1 MAWKDKQNAVEELT
15 RKMNENIKNFK
26 KDPNQELELLKYVS
40 QFNNYSI
47 KNISLIRSQ
56 RNGAWGVASYKQ
68 FKEKGYQVQRGEKAI
83 KILAPKFQDMFRYE
97 EEGKIKTKP
106 VSQATKEQK
115 QEIKEGKYKVIKGKI
130 TNFIAVPVFDITQT
144 DCPPEDYPVL
154 YPNKPENF
162 NFKGTENE
170 LKRFHQAISDYAKL
184 QNVKVNYDVV
194 DGTAKGFYAPSL
206 NEIVVDKHLNEKEQ
220 TKVLLHELAHAEMH
234 NSKIMKDKAPEL
246 KAVNV
251 LEYQAEMTAYIVSSK
266 FELDTEDYSTHYL
279 ASWTKREVD
288 DDVYLKSLEE
298 VKEVSSKMIDKIVE
312 NYNELEQTLSIKSL
326 TNKSEIVPENQHYVS
341 EDKID
346 FYENSSY
353 SNIPLDNNHYDG
365 IKPESTLNS
374 DESIAKSIHF
384 LSDQNDDNHFEKLKN
399 EKLKVTDIAIEVK
412 DNYQNNFVKLTDGNQ
427 EYKTNIPTAGLSKDD
442 LKEWQKGLTGQEFLE
457 KNLNYKAL
465 KQNPDLNLNV
475 TN

>member
-26 KDPNQELELLKYVS
+26 KDPKEELELLKYIS

-56 RNGAWGVASYKQ
+56 RDGALGVASYKQ

-83 KILAPKFQDMFRYE
+83 KILAPKFQDMFRYK
-97 EEGKIKTKP
+97 EEGQIKTKP

-115 QEIKEGKYKVIKGKI
+115 QGIKEGKYEVIKGII

-162 NFKGTENE
+162 NFKGTEKD
-170 LKRFHQAISDYAKL
+170 LKRFHQAVSDYAKSL
-184 QNVKVNYDVV
+184 NVKVNYDVV

-206 NEIVVDKHLNEKEQ
+206 NEIVVDKHLNEKEK

-298 VKEVSSKMIDKIVE
+298 VKEVSSKVIDKIVE
-312 NYNELEQTLSIKSL
+312 KYNALEQKL
-326 TNKSEIVPENQHYVS
+326 
-341 EDKID
+341 
-346 FYENSSY
+346 
-353 SNIPLDNNHYDG
+353 
-365 IKPESTLNS
+365 KPESTLNS

-412 DNYQNNFVKLTDGNQ
+412 DNYQNNYVKLTDGNQ
-427 EYKTNIPTAGLSKDD
+427 EYKTNIPTAGLSKDE

-457 KNLNYKAL
+457 QNLNYKAL

-475 TN
+475 TNETDRELQPVNELTQDNKKEITSPKR

>member
-26 KDPNQELELLKYVS
+26 KDPKEELELLKYIS

-56 RNGAWGVASYKQ
+56 RNGALGVASYKQ

-83 KILAPKFQDMFRYE
+83 KILAPKFQDMFRYK
-97 EEGKIKTKP
+97 EEGQIKAKP

-115 QEIKEGKYKVIKGKI
+115 QGIKEGKYKVIKGKI

-144 DCPPEDYPVL
+144 NCPPEDYPVL

-162 NFKGTENE
+162 NFKGTEKD
-170 LKRFHQAISDYAKL
+170 LKRFHQAVSDYAKS

-206 NEIVVDKHLNEKEQ
+206 NEIVIDKHLNEKEK

-246 KAVNV
+246 RAVNV

-288 DDVYLKSLEE
+288 DDVYLKSLDE
-298 VKEVSSKMIDKIVE
+298 VKEVSSKVIDKIVE
-312 NYNELEQTLSIKSL
+312 KYNALEQKLKS
-326 TNKSEIVPENQHYVS
+326 
-341 EDKID
+341 
-346 FYENSSY
+346 
-353 SNIPLDNNHYDG
+353 
-365 IKPESTLNS
+365 ESTLNS

-412 DNYQNNFVKLTDGNQ
+412 DNYQNNYVKLTDGNQ
-427 EYKTNIPTAGLSKDD
+427 EYKTNIPTAGLSKDE

-457 KNLNYKAL
+457 QNLNYKAL

-475 TN
+475 TNETDIELQPVNELTQDNKKEITSPKR

>member
-1 MAWKDKQNAVEELT
+1 MAWNDKQNAVEELT
-15 RKMNENIKNFK
+15 RTMNENIKKFK
-26 KDPNQELELLKYVS
+26 KEPKQELELLKYIS

-47 KNISLIRSQ
+47 KNISLIQSQ
-56 RNGAWGVASYKQ
+56 RSGAFGVASYKQ

-162 NFKGTENE
+162 NFKGTEKD
-170 LKRFHQAISDYAKL
+170 LKRFHQAVSDYAKS

-206 NEIVVDKHLNEKEQ
+206 NEIVIDKHLNEKEQ

-246 KAVNV
+246 KTVNV

-298 VKEVSSKMIDKIVE
+298 VKEVSSKLIDKIVE
-312 NYNELEQTLSIKSL
+312 NYNELEQTLSIKNL
-326 TNKSEIVPENQHYVS
+326 ANKSAIVPENDNFAEIYKQNLKANSISV
-341 EDKID
+341 EDK
-346 FYENSSY
+346 E
-353 SNIPLDNNHYDG
+353 HY
-365 IKPESTLNS
+365 
-374 DESIAKSIHF
+374 
-384 LSDQNDDNHFEKLKN
+384 Q
-399 EKLKVTDIAIEVK
+399 KVFIEVK
-412 DNYQNNFVKLTDGNQ
+412 DENEKSHILNIVTADISNEKLDKYVQGMTGKEWLQ
-427 EYKTNIPTAGLSKDD
+427 ED
-442 LKEWQKGLTGQEFLE
+442 LKTSIIEDDENKSLSYPADKVNKAEFTPIDDVKQSLD
-457 KNLNYKAL
+457 KAHT
-465 KQNPDLNLNV
+465 QSSPAR
-475 TN
+475 

>member
-1 MAWKDKQNAVEELT
+1 MAWNDKQNAVEELT
-15 RKMNENIKNFK
+15 RKMNENIKKFK
-26 KDPNQELELLKYVS
+26 KEPKQELELLKYIS

-47 KNISLIRSQ
+47 KNISLIQSQ
-56 RNGAWGVASYKQ
+56 RSGAFGVASYKQ

-106 VSQATKEQK
+106 VSQATKEQN
-115 QEIKEGKYKVIKGKI
+115 QEIKDGKYKVIKGKI

-170 LKRFHQAISDYAKL
+170 LKRFHQAVSDYAKL

-194 DGTAKGFYAPSL
+194 DGTAKGFYAPAL

-312 NYNELEQTLSIKSL
+312 KYNGLEQTL
-326 TNKSEIVPENQHYVS
+326 
-341 EDKID
+341 
-346 FYENSSY
+346 
-353 SNIPLDNNHYDG
+353 
-365 IKPESTLNS
+365 KPESTLNS

-384 LSDQNDDNHFEKLKN
+384 LSDQNDNNHFEKLKN
-399 EKLKVTDIAIEVK
+399 EKLRVTDIAIEVK
-412 DNYQNNFVKLTDGNQ
+412 GNYQNNYVKLTDGNQ
-427 EYKTNIPTAGLSKDD
+427 EYKTNIATAGLSKDD

-457 KNLNYKAL
+457 QNLNYKAL

-475 TN
+475 TNETDKELQPVNELTQDNQKEINSPKR

>member
-15 RKMNENIKNFK
+15 RKMNENIKKFK
-26 KDPNQELELLKYVS
+26 KEPKQELELLKYIS

-47 KNISLIRSQ
+47 KNISLIQSQ
-56 RNGAWGVASYKQ
+56 RSGAFGVASYKQ
-68 FKEKGYQVQRGEKAI
+68 FKDKGYQVQRGEKAI

-97 EEGKIKTKP
+97 EEGKVKTKP

-115 QEIKEGKYKVIKGKI
+115 QGIKDGKYKVMKGKI

-170 LKRFHQAISDYAKL
+170 LKRFHQAVSDYAKL

-194 DGTAKGFYAPSL
+194 DGTSKGFYAPAL

-312 NYNELEQTLSIKSL
+312 KYNGLEQTL
-326 TNKSEIVPENQHYVS
+326 
-341 EDKID
+341 
-346 FYENSSY
+346 
-353 SNIPLDNNHYDG
+353 
-365 IKPESTLNS
+365 KPESTLNC

-384 LSDQNDDNHFEKLKN
+384 LSDQNDNNHFEKLKN

-412 DNYQNNFVKLTDGNQ
+412 GNYQNNYVKLTDGNQ

-457 KNLNYKAL
+457 QNLNYKAL
-465 KQNPDLNLNV
+465 KQNPNLNLNV
-475 TN
+475 TNETDRELQPVNELTQDNQKEITSPTR

>member
-15 RKMNENIKNFK
+15 QKMNENIKNFK
-26 KDPNQELELLKYVS
+26 KDPKEELELLKYIS

-56 RNGAWGVASYKQ
+56 RNGALGVASYKQ

-83 KILAPKFQDMFRYE
+83 KILAPKFQDFFRYE
-97 EEGKIKTKP
+97 EEGKIRMKP

-115 QEIKEGKYKVIKGKI
+115 QQIKEGKLKVVKDSL

-144 DCPPEDYPVL
+144 DCPPEDYPLL

-206 NEIVVDKHLNEKEQ
+206 NEIVVDKHLNEKEK

-246 KAVNV
+246 RAVNV

-298 VKEVSSKMIDKIVE
+298 VKKVSSKFIDKIVE
-312 NYNELEQTLSIKSL
+312 NYNELEQTLSIKNL
-326 TNKSEIVPENQHYVS
+326 ANKSAIVPENDNFAELYEQNLKANSISV
-341 EDKID
+341 EDKEHYQKVFVEVKD
-346 FYENSSY
+346 ENQKSHIL
-353 SNIPLDNNHYDG
+353 NIVTAD
-365 IKPESTLNS
+365 IS
-374 DESIAKSIHF
+374 
-384 LSDQNDDNHFEKLKN
+384 N
-399 EKLKVTDIAIEVK
+399 EKLDKYVQGMTGKEW
-412 DNYQNNFVKLTDGNQ
+412 LQ
-427 EYKTNIPTAGLSKDD
+427 ED
-442 LKEWQKGLTGQEFLE
+442 LKTSVIEDDENKSLTYPID
-457 KNLNYKAL
+457 KIKKAAFTPIDDV
-465 KQNPDLNLNV
+465 KQNLDKAQTQSSPAR
-475 TN
+475 

>member
-26 KDPNQELELLKYVS
+26 KDPKEELELLKYIS

-56 RNGAWGVASYKQ
+56 RDGALGVASYKQ

-83 KILAPKFQDMFRYE
+83 KILAPKFQDMFRYK
-97 EEGKIKTKP
+97 EEGQIKTKP

-115 QEIKEGKYKVIKGKI
+115 QGIKEGKYEVIKGKI

-162 NFKGTENE
+162 NFKGTEKD
-170 LKRFHQAISDYAKL
+170 LKRFHQAVSDYAKSL
-184 QNVKVNYDVV
+184 NVKVNYDVV

-206 NEIVVDKHLNEKEQ
+206 NEIVVDKHLNEKEK

-298 VKEVSSKMIDKIVE
+298 VKEVSSKVIDKIVE
-312 NYNELEQTLSIKSL
+312 KYNALEQKL
-326 TNKSEIVPENQHYVS
+326 
-341 EDKID
+341 
-346 FYENSSY
+346 
-353 SNIPLDNNHYDG
+353 
-365 IKPESTLNS
+365 KPESTLNS

-412 DNYQNNFVKLTDGNQ
+412 DNYQNNYVKLTDGNQ
-427 EYKTNIPTAGLSKDD
+427 EYKTNIPTAGLSKDE

-457 KNLNYKAL
+457 QNLNYKAL

-475 TN
+475 TNETDRELQPVNELTQDNKKVITSPKR

>member
-194 DGTAKGFYAPSL
+194 DGTAKGFYAPAL

-298 VKEVSSKMIDKIVE
+298 VKEVSSKMIDKIVVK
-312 NYNELEQTLSIKSL
+312 YNALEQTL
-326 TNKSEIVPENQHYVS
+326 
-341 EDKID
+341 
-346 FYENSSY
+346 
-353 SNIPLDNNHYDG
+353 
-365 IKPESTLNS
+365 KPESTLNS

-384 LSDQNDDNHFEKLKN
+384 LSDQNDKNHFEKLKN

-412 DNYQNNFVKLTDGNQ
+412 GNYQNNYVKLTDGNQ
-427 EYKTNIPTAGLSKDD
+427 EYKTNIPTVGLSKDD

-457 KNLNYKAL
+457 QSLNYKAL

-475 TN
+475 TNATDRELQPVNELTKDNQKEITSPKR

>member
-1 MAWKDKQNAVEELT
+1 MAWKEKQNAVEELT
-15 RKMNENIKNFK
+15 RKMNENIKNYK
-26 KDPNQELELLKYVS
+26 KDPKEELELLKYIS

-162 NFKGTENE
+162 NFKGTGNE
-170 LKRFHQAISDYAKL
+170 LKRFHQAVSDYAKL

-194 DGTAKGFYAPSL
+194 DGTAKGFYAPAL

-246 KAVNV
+246 KVVNV

-298 VKEVSSKMIDKIVE
+298 VKEVSSKMIDRIVE
-312 NYNELEQTLSIKSL
+312 KYNALEQTL
-326 TNKSEIVPENQHYVS
+326 
-341 EDKID
+341 
-346 FYENSSY
+346 
-353 SNIPLDNNHYDG
+353 
-365 IKPESTLNS
+365 KPESTLNS

-412 DNYQNNFVKLTDGNQ
+412 DNYQNNYVKLTDGNQ
-427 EYKTNIPTAGLSKDD
+427 EYKTNIPTAGLSKDE

-457 KNLNYKAL
+457 QNLNFKAL

-475 TN
+475 TNETDKELQPVNELTQDNQKEITSPKR

>member
-1 MAWKDKQNAVEELT
+1 MAWNDKQNAVEELT
-15 RKMNENIKNFK
+15 RTMNENIKKFK
-26 KDPNQELELLKYVS
+26 KEPKQELELLKYIS
-40 QFNNYSI
+40 QFNKYSV
-47 KNISLIRSQ
+47 KNISLIQSQ
-56 RNGAWGVASYKQ
+56 RSGAFGVASYKQ

-106 VSQATKEQK
+106 VSRATKEQK
-115 QEIKEGKYKVIKGKI
+115 QEIKDGKYKVIKGKI

-162 NFKGTENE
+162 NFKGTEDE

-184 QNVKVNYDVV
+184 QNVKVNYDIV
-194 DGTAKGFYAPSL
+194 DGTAKGFYAPAL

-288 DDVYLKSLEE
+288 DDVYIKSLEE

-312 NYNELEQTLSIKSL
+312 NYNKLEQTL
-326 TNKSEIVPENQHYVS
+326 
-341 EDKID
+341 
-346 FYENSSY
+346 
-353 SNIPLDNNHYDG
+353 
-365 IKPESTLNS
+365 KPESTLNS

-384 LSDQNDDNHFEKLKN
+384 LSDQNDDNHFEQLKN

-412 DNYQNNFVKLTDGNQ
+412 DNYQNNYVKLTDGNQ
-427 EYKTNIPTAGLSKDD
+427 EYKTNIPTARLSKDD

-457 KNLNYKAL
+457 QSLNYKAL

-475 TN
+475 TNETDRELQPVNELTQDSQKEITSPKR

>member
-15 RKMNENIKNFK
+15 RKMNENIKKFK
-26 KDPNQELELLKYVS
+26 KEPKEELELLKYIA

-47 KNISLIRSQ
+47 NNISLIRSQ
-56 RNGAWGVASYKQ
+56 RNGALGVASYKQ

-170 LKRFHQAISDYAKL
+170 LKRFHQAISDYAKS

-206 NEIVVDKHLNEKEQ
+206 NEIVIDKHLNEKEQ

-246 KAVNV
+246 KTVNV

-298 VKEVSSKMIDKIVE
+298 VKEVSSKLIDKIVE
-312 NYNELEQTLSIKSL
+312 NYNELEQTLSIKNL
-326 TNKSEIVPENQHYVS
+326 ANKSAIVPENDNFAEIYKQNLKANSISV
-341 EDKID
+341 EDKEHYQKVFIEAKD
-346 FYENSSY
+346 ENEKSHIL
-353 SNIPLDNNHYDG
+353 NIVTAD
-365 IKPESTLNS
+365 IS
-374 DESIAKSIHF
+374 
-384 LSDQNDDNHFEKLKN
+384 N
-399 EKLKVTDIAIEVK
+399 EKLDKYVQGMTGKEW
-412 DNYQNNFVKLTDGNQ
+412 LQ
-427 EYKTNIPTAGLSKDD
+427 ED
-442 LKEWQKGLTGQEFLE
+442 LKTSIIEDDENKSLSYPADKVNKAEFTPIDDVKQSLD
-457 KNLNYKAL
+457 KAHT
-465 KQNPDLNLNV
+465 QSSPAR
-475 TN
+475 

>member
-1 MAWKDKQNAVEELT
+1 MVWKDKQNAVEELT
-15 RKMNENIKNFK
+15 RKMNENIKKFK
-26 KDPNQELELLKYVS
+26 KEPKQELELLKYIS

-47 KNISLIRSQ
+47 KNISLIQSQ
-56 RNGAWGVASYKQ
+56 RSGAFGVASYKQ
-68 FKEKGYQVQRGEKAI
+68 FKDKGYQVQRGEKAI

-97 EEGKIKTKP
+97 EEGKVKTKP

-115 QEIKEGKYKVIKGKI
+115 QGIKDGKYKVIKGKI

-170 LKRFHQAISDYAKL
+170 LKRFHQAVSDYAKL

-194 DGTAKGFYAPSL
+194 DGTSKGFYAPAL

-312 NYNELEQTLSIKSL
+312 KYNGLEQTL
-326 TNKSEIVPENQHYVS
+326 
-341 EDKID
+341 
-346 FYENSSY
+346 
-353 SNIPLDNNHYDG
+353 
-365 IKPESTLNS
+365 KPESTLNC

-384 LSDQNDDNHFEKLKN
+384 LSDQNDNNHFEKLKN

-412 DNYQNNFVKLTDGNQ
+412 GNYQNNYVKLTDGNQ
-427 EYKTNIPTAGLSKDD
+427 EYKINIPTAGLSKDD

-457 KNLNYKAL
+457 QNLNYKAL
-465 KQNPDLNLNV
+465 KQNPNLNLNV
-475 TN
+475 TNETDRELQPVNELTQDNQKEITSPTR

>member
-194 DGTAKGFYAPSL
+194 DGTAKGFYAPSQ
-206 NEIVVDKHLNEKEQ
+206 NVIVVDKHLNEKEQ

-246 KAVNV
+246 KTVNV

-298 VKEVSSKMIDKIVE
+298 VKEVSSKLIDKIVE

-326 TNKSEIVPENQHYVS
+326 TNK
-341 EDKID
+341 
-346 FYENSSY
+346 
-353 SNIPLDNNHYDG
+353 DG

-384 LSDQNDDNHFEKLKN
+384 LSDQNDDHHFEKLKN

-475 TN
+475 TNETDKELQPVNDLIQDNKKEISSPKR

>member
-26 KDPNQELELLKYVS
+26 KDPKQELELLKYIS

-83 KILAPKFQDMFRYE
+83 KILAPKFQDMFRYK

-115 QEIKEGKYKVIKGKI
+115 QEIKEGKYKVIKGKL

-170 LKRFHQAISDYAKL
+170 LKRFHQAVSDYAKL

-234 NSKIMKDKAPEL
+234 NSRIMKDKAPEL
-246 KAVNV
+246 KAVSV

-288 DDVYLKSLEE
+288 DDVYLKSLDE
-298 VKEVSSKMIDKIVE
+298 VKEVSSKLIDKIAE
-312 NYNELEQTLSIKSL
+312 NYNKLEQTL
-326 TNKSEIVPENQHYVS
+326 
-341 EDKID
+341 
-346 FYENSSY
+346 
-353 SNIPLDNNHYDG
+353 
-365 IKPESTLNS
+365 KPESTINS

-384 LSDQNDDNHFEKLKN
+384 LSDQNNDNHFGKLKN
-399 EKLKVTDIAIEVK
+399 KKLKVTDIAIEVK
-412 DNYQNNFVKLTDGNQ
+412 DNYQNNYVKLTDGNQ

-457 KNLNYKAL
+457 QNLNYKAL
-465 KQNPDLNLNV
+465 KQNPDLNLNI
-475 TN
+475 TNETDREFQPVNELTQDNQKEITSPKR

>member
-15 RKMNENIKNFK
+15 HKMNENIKNFK
-26 KDPNQELELLKYVS
+26 KDPKEELELLKYIS

-56 RNGAWGVASYKQ
+56 RSGAWGVASYKQ

-83 KILAPKFQDMFRYE
+83 KILAPKFQDMFRYK

-144 DCPPEDYPVL
+144 NCPPEDYPVL

-162 NFKGTENE
+162 NFKGTEKD
-170 LKRFHQAISDYAKL
+170 LKRFHQAVSNYAKL

-194 DGTAKGFYAPSL
+194 DGTAKGFYAPAL
-206 NEIVVDKHLNEKEQ
+206 NAIVVDKHLNEKEQ

-279 ASWTKREVD
+279 AIWTKREVD
-288 DDVYLKSLEE
+288 DDVYLKSLDE
-298 VKEVSSKMIDKIVE
+298 VKEVSSKLIDKIVE
-312 NYNELEQTLSIKSL
+312 NYNKLEQTL
-326 TNKSEIVPENQHYVS
+326 
-341 EDKID
+341 
-346 FYENSSY
+346 
-353 SNIPLDNNHYDG
+353 
-365 IKPESTLNS
+365 KPESTLNS

-457 KNLNYKAL
+457 QNLNYKAL
-465 KQNPDLNLNV
+465 KQNPNLNLNV
-475 TN
+475 TNETDRELQPVNELTQDNQKEITSPKR

>member
-1 MAWKDKQNAVEELT
+1 MAWNDKKNAVEELT
-15 RKMNENIKNFK
+15 RKMNENIKKFK
-26 KDPNQELELLKYVS
+26 KEPKQELELLKYIS

-47 KNISLIRSQ
+47 KNISLIQSQ
-56 RNGAWGVASYKQ
+56 RSGAFGVASYKQ
-68 FKEKGYQVQRGEKAI
+68 FKEKGYQVQCGEKAI

-106 VSQATKEQK
+106 VSQATKKQK
-115 QEIKEGKYKVIKGKI
+115 QEIKDGKYKVIKGKI

-162 NFKGTENE
+162 NFKGTEDE
-170 LKRFHQAISDYAKL
+170 LKRFHQAVSDYAKL

-194 DGTAKGFYAPSL
+194 DGTAKGFYAPAL
-206 NEIVVDKHLNEKEQ
+206 NAIVVDKYLNEKEQ

-246 KAVNV
+246 KAVNI

-326 TNKSEIVPENQHYVS
+326 ANKSAIVPENDNFAEIYKQNLKANSISV
-341 EDKID
+341 EDK
-346 FYENSSY
+346 E
-353 SNIPLDNNHYDG
+353 HY
-365 IKPESTLNS
+365 
-374 DESIAKSIHF
+374 
-384 LSDQNDDNHFEKLKN
+384 Q
-399 EKLKVTDIAIEVK
+399 KVFVEVK
-412 DNYQNNFVKLTDGNQ
+412 DENKKSHILNIVTEDITKEKLDKYTEGMTGKEWLQ
-427 EYKTNIPTAGLSKDD
+427 ED
-442 LKEWQKGLTGQEFLE
+442 LKTSIIEDDENKSLSYPADKVNKAEFTPIDDVKQSLD
-457 KNLNYKAL
+457 KAHA
-465 KQNPDLNLNV
+465 QSSPAR
-475 TN
+475 

>member
-26 KDPNQELELLKYVS
+26 KDPKQELELLKYIS

-106 VSQATKEQK
+106 VSQATKKQK
-115 QEIKEGKYKVIKGKI
+115 QEIKEGKHKVIKGKI

-170 LKRFHQAISDYAKL
+170 LKRFHQAVSDYAKS

-206 NEIVVDKHLNEKEQ
+206 NEIVVDKHLNEKEKA
-220 TKVLLHELAHAEMH
+220 KVLLHELAHAEMH
-234 NSKIMKDKAPEL
+234 NSRIMKDKAPEL

-288 DDVYLKSLEE
+288 DDVYLKSLDE
-298 VKEVSSKMIDKIVE
+298 VKEVSSKLIDKIVE
-312 NYNELEQTLSIKSL
+312 KYNALEQKLKS
-326 TNKSEIVPENQHYVS
+326 
-341 EDKID
+341 
-346 FYENSSY
+346 
-353 SNIPLDNNHYDG
+353 
-365 IKPESTLNS
+365 ESTLNS

-412 DNYQNNFVKLTDGNQ
+412 DNYQNNYVKLTDGNQ
-427 EYKTNIPTAGLSKDD
+427 EYKTNIPTAGLSKDE

-457 KNLNYKAL
+457 QNLNYKAL

-475 TN
+475 TNETDRELQPVNELTQDNKKEITSPKR

>member
-26 KDPNQELELLKYVS
+26 KDPKEELELLKYIS

-56 RNGAWGVASYKQ
+56 RDGALGVASYKQ

-83 KILAPKFQDMFRYE
+83 KILAPKFQDMFRYK
-97 EEGKIKTKP
+97 EEGQIKTKP

-115 QEIKEGKYKVIKGKI
+115 QGIKEGKYEVIKGKI

-162 NFKGTENE
+162 NFKGTEKD
-170 LKRFHQAISDYAKL
+170 LKRFHQAVSDYAKL

-194 DGTAKGFYAPSL
+194 DGTAKGFYAPAL
-206 NEIVVDKHLNEKEQ
+206 NAIVVDKHLNEKEQ

-288 DDVYLKSLEE
+288 DDVYLKSLDE
-298 VKEVSSKMIDKIVE
+298 VKEVSSKLIDKIVE
-312 NYNELEQTLSIKSL
+312 NYNKLEQTL
-326 TNKSEIVPENQHYVS
+326 
-341 EDKID
+341 
-346 FYENSSY
+346 
-353 SNIPLDNNHYDG
+353 
-365 IKPESTLNS
+365 KPESTLNS

-457 KNLNYKAL
+457 QNLNYKAL

-475 TN
+475 TNETDRELQPVNELTQDNQKEITSPKR

>member
-26 KDPNQELELLKYVS
+26 KDPKEELELLKYIS

-56 RNGAWGVASYKQ
+56 RDGALGVASYKQ

-83 KILAPKFQDMFRYE
+83 KILAPKFQDMFRYK
-97 EEGKIKTKP
+97 EEGQIKTKP

-115 QEIKEGKYKVIKGKI
+115 QGIKEGKYEVIKGKI

-162 NFKGTENE
+162 NFKGTEKD
-170 LKRFHQAISDYAKL
+170 LKRFHQAVSDYAKSL
-184 QNVKVNYDVV
+184 NVKVNYDVV

-206 NEIVVDKHLNEKEQ
+206 NEIVVDKHLNEKEK

-298 VKEVSSKMIDKIVE
+298 VKEVSSKVIDKIVE
-312 NYNELEQTLSIKSL
+312 KYNALEQKL
-326 TNKSEIVPENQHYVS
+326 
-341 EDKID
+341 
-346 FYENSSY
+346 
-353 SNIPLDNNHYDG
+353 
-365 IKPESTLNS
+365 KPESTLNS
-374 DESIAKSIHF
+374 DESIAKYIHF

-412 DNYQNNFVKLTDGNQ
+412 DNYQNNYVKLTDGNQ
-427 EYKTNIPTAGLSKDD
+427 EYKTNIPTAGLSKDE

-457 KNLNYKAL
+457 QNLNYKAL

-475 TN
+475 TNETDRELQPVNELTQDNKKEITSPKR

>member
-26 KDPNQELELLKYVS
+26 KDPKEELELLKYIS

-83 KILAPKFQDMFRYE
+83 KILAPKFQDMFRYK

-162 NFKGTENE
+162 NFKGTGNE
-170 LKRFHQAISDYAKL
+170 LKRFHQAVSDYAKL

-194 DGTAKGFYAPSL
+194 DGTAKGFYAPSQ
-206 NEIVVDKHLNEKEQ
+206 NVIVVDKHLNEKEQ

-298 VKEVSSKMIDKIVE
+298 VKEVSSKMIDKIVG
-312 NYNELEQTLSIKSL
+312 NYNKLEQTL
-326 TNKSEIVPENQHYVS
+326 
-341 EDKID
+341 
-346 FYENSSY
+346 
-353 SNIPLDNNHYDG
+353 
-365 IKPESTLNS
+365 KPESTLYS

-384 LSDQNDDNHFEKLKN
+384 LSDQNDDNHFKKLKN

-412 DNYQNNFVKLTDGNQ
+412 DNYQNNYVKLTDGNQ

-457 KNLNYKAL
+457 QNLNYKAL

-475 TN
+475 TNETDRELQPVNELTQDNQKEITSPKR

>member
-26 KDPNQELELLKYVS
+26 KDPKEELELLKYIS

-56 RNGAWGVASYKQ
+56 RNGALGVASYKQ

-83 KILAPKFQDMFRYE
+83 KILAPKFQDFFRYE
-97 EEGKIKTKP
+97 EEGKIKMKP

-115 QEIKEGKYKVIKGKI
+115 QQIKEGKLKVVKDSL
-130 TNFIAVPVFDITQT
+130 TNFVAVPVFDITQT

-162 NFKGTENE
+162 NFKGTEKD
-170 LKRFHQAISDYAKL
+170 LKRFHQAVSDYAKS

-206 NEIVVDKHLNEKEQ
+206 NEIVIDKHLNEKEK

-246 KAVNV
+246 RAVNV

-298 VKEVSSKMIDKIVE
+298 VKKVSSKFIDKIVE
-312 NYNELEQTLSIKSL
+312 NYNELEQTLSIKNL
-326 TNKSEIVPENQHYVS
+326 ANKSAIVPENDNFAEIYKQNLKANS
-341 EDKID
+341 ISIEDKEHYQKVFVEVKD
-346 FYENSSY
+346 ENQKSHIL
-353 SNIPLDNNHYDG
+353 NIVTAD
-365 IKPESTLNS
+365 IS
-374 DESIAKSIHF
+374 
-384 LSDQNDDNHFEKLKN
+384 N
-399 EKLKVTDIAIEVK
+399 EKLDKYVQGMTGKEW
-412 DNYQNNFVKLTDGNQ
+412 LQ
-427 EYKTNIPTAGLSKDD
+427 ED
-442 LKEWQKGLTGQEFLE
+442 LKTSVIEDDENKSLTYPIEKVNKAEF
-457 KNLNYKAL
+457 KPIDDV
-465 KQNPDLNLNV
+465 KQNLDKAHTQSSPER
-475 TN
+475 

>member
-26 KDPNQELELLKYVS
+26 KDPKEELELLKYIS

-56 RNGAWGVASYKQ
+56 RNGALGVASYKQ

-83 KILAPKFQDMFRYE
+83 KILAPKFQDMFRYK

-144 DCPPEDYPVL
+144 DCPTEDYPVL

-162 NFKGTENE
+162 NFKGTEKD
-170 LKRFHQAISDYAKL
+170 LKRFHQAVSDYAKS

-246 KAVNV
+246 KTVNV

-279 ASWTKREVD
+279 SSWTKREVD

-298 VKEVSSKMIDKIVE
+298 VKEVSSKID
-312 NYNELEQTLSIKSL
+312 
-326 TNKSEIVPENQHYVS
+326 
-341 EDKID
+341 
-346 FYENSSY
+346 
-353 SNIPLDNNHYDG
+353 
-365 IKPESTLNS
+365 
-374 DESIAKSIHF
+374 
-384 LSDQNDDNHFEKLKN
+384 
-399 EKLKVTDIAIEVK
+399 
-412 DNYQNNFVKLTDGNQ
+412 
-427 EYKTNIPTAGLSKDD
+427 
-442 LKEWQKGLTGQEFLE
+442 
-457 KNLNYKAL
+457 
-465 KQNPDLNLNV
+465 
-475 TN
+475 

>member
-1 MAWKDKQNAVEELT
+1 MAITDKQNAVEELT

-26 KDPNQELELLKYVS
+26 KDPREELELLKYIS

-47 KNISLIRSQ
+47 KNISLIHSQ
-56 RNGAWGVASYKQ
+56 RNGAWGVVSYKQ

-97 EEGKIKTKP
+97 EEGNIKTKP
-106 VSQATKEQK
+106 ISQATKKQK
-115 QEIKEGKYKVIKGKI
+115 QEIKEGKYEVIKGKI

-170 LKRFHQAISDYAKL
+170 LKIFHQAVSDYAKS
-184 QNVKVNYDVV
+184 QSVKVNYDVV
-194 DGTAKGFYAPSL
+194 DGSAKGFYVPSQ
-206 NEIVVDKHLNEKEQ
+206 NVIVVDKHLNEKER
-220 TKVLLHELAHAEMH
+220 TKVLLHEVAHAEMH
-234 NSKIMKDKAPEL
+234 NSRTIKDKAPEL

-251 LEYQAEMTAYIVSSK
+251 LEYQAEMTAFIVSNK

-298 VKEVSSKMIDKIVE
+298 VKEVSSKLIDKIVE
-312 NYNELEQTLSIKSL
+312 NYNELEQKISVKSL
-326 TNKSEIVPENQHYVS
+326 ANKST
-341 EDKID
+341 
-346 FYENSSY
+346 
-353 SNIPLDNNHYDG
+353 
-365 IKPESTLNS
+365 IKTESTLNS
-374 DESIAKSIHF
+374 DEFIAKSIHF
-384 LSDQNDDNHFEKLKN
+384 LSNQNDDNHFEKLKN
-399 EKLKVTDIAIEVK
+399 EKLRVTDIAIEVK
-412 DNYQNNFVKLTDGNQ
+412 DKYQNNFVKLTDGNQ
-427 EYKTNIPTAGLSKDD
+427 EYKINIPTVGLSKDD

-457 KNLNYKAL
+457 QNLNYKTL
-465 KQNPDLNLNV
+465 KQNPDLNLNI
-475 TN
+475 TNETNKELQPVNDLIQDNKKEINYPKR

>member
-26 KDPNQELELLKYVS
+26 KDPKEELELLKYIS

-56 RNGAWGVASYKQ
+56 RNGALGVASYKQ

-83 KILAPKFQDMFRYE
+83 KILAPKFQDMFRYK

-144 DCPPEDYPVL
+144 DCPTEDYPVL

-162 NFKGTENE
+162 NFKGTEKD
-170 LKRFHQAISDYAKL
+170 LKRFHQAVSDYAKL

-206 NEIVVDKHLNEKEQ
+206 NEIVIDKHLNEKEQ

-279 ASWTKREVD
+279 SSWTKREVD

-326 TNKSEIVPENQHYVS
+326 ANKSAIVPENDNFAEIYKQNLKANSISV
-341 EDKID
+341 EDKED
-346 FYENSSY
+346 Y
-353 SNIPLDNNHYDG
+353 
-365 IKPESTLNS
+365 
-374 DESIAKSIHF
+374 
-384 LSDQNDDNHFEKLKN
+384 Q
-399 EKLKVTDIAIEVK
+399 KVFVEVK
-412 DNYQNNFVKLTDGNQ
+412 DENKKSHILNIVIEDITKEKLDKYTEGMTGKEWLQ
-427 EYKTNIPTAGLSKDD
+427 ED
-442 LKEWQKGLTGQEFLE
+442 LKTSIIEDDENKSLSYPADKVNKAEFTPIDDVKQSLD
-457 KNLNYKAL
+457 KAHT
-465 KQNPDLNLNV
+465 QSSPAR
-475 TN
+475 

>member
-26 KDPNQELELLKYVS
+26 KDPKEELELLKYIS

-56 RNGAWGVASYKQ
+56 RDGALGVASYKQ

-83 KILAPKFQDMFRYE
+83 KILAPKFQDMFRYK
-97 EEGKIKTKP
+97 EEGQIKTKP

-115 QEIKEGKYKVIKGKI
+115 QGIKEGKYEVIKGKI

-162 NFKGTENE
+162 NFKGTEKD
-170 LKRFHQAISDYAKL
+170 LKRFHQAVSDYAKSL
-184 QNVKVNYDVV
+184 NVKVNYDVV

-206 NEIVVDKHLNEKEQ
+206 NEIVVDKHLNEKEK

-298 VKEVSSKMIDKIVE
+298 VKEVSSKVIDKIVE
-312 NYNELEQTLSIKSL
+312 KYNALEQKL
-326 TNKSEIVPENQHYVS
+326 
-341 EDKID
+341 
-346 FYENSSY
+346 
-353 SNIPLDNNHYDG
+353 
-365 IKPESTLNS
+365 KPESTLNS

-384 LSDQNDDNHFEKLKN
+384 LSDQNDDNHFEKLQN

-412 DNYQNNFVKLTDGNQ
+412 DNYQNNYVKLTDGNQ
-427 EYKTNIPTAGLSKDD
+427 EYKTNIPTAGLSKDE

-457 KNLNYKAL
+457 QNLNYKAL

-475 TN
+475 TNETDRELQPVNELTQDNKKEITSPKR

>member
-26 KDPNQELELLKYVS
+26 KDPKEELELLKYIS

-56 RNGAWGVASYKQ
+56 RDGALGVASYKQ

-83 KILAPKFQDMFRYE
+83 KILAPKFQDMFRYK
-97 EEGKIKTKP
+97 EEGQIKTKP

-115 QEIKEGKYKVIKGKI
+115 QGIKEGKYEVIKGKI

-162 NFKGTENE
+162 NFKGTEKD
-170 LKRFHQAISDYAKL
+170 LKRFHQAVSDYAKSL
-184 QNVKVNYDVV
+184 NVKVNYDVV

-312 NYNELEQTLSIKSL
+312 NYNKLEQTL
-326 TNKSEIVPENQHYVS
+326 
-341 EDKID
+341 
-346 FYENSSY
+346 
-353 SNIPLDNNHYDG
+353 
-365 IKPESTLNS
+365 KPESTLNS

-412 DNYQNNFVKLTDGNQ
+412 DNYQNNYVKLTDGNQ

-457 KNLNYKAL
+457 QNLNYKAL

-475 TN
+475 TNETDRELQPVNELTQDNQKEITSPKR

>member
-1 MAWKDKQNAVEELT
+1 MAWKGKQNAVEELT

-26 KDPNQELELLKYVS
+26 KDPKEELELLKYIS

-56 RNGAWGVASYKQ
+56 RNGALGVASYKQ

-83 KILAPKFQDMFRYE
+83 KILAPKFQDFFRYE
-97 EEGKIKTKP
+97 EEGKIRMEP

-115 QEIKEGKYKVIKGKI
+115 QQIKEGKLKVVKDSL
-130 TNFIAVPVFDITQT
+130 TNFVAVSVFDITQT
-144 DCPPEDYPVL
+144 DCPTEDYPVL

-162 NFKGTENE
+162 NFKGTEKD
-170 LKRFHQAISDYAKL
+170 LKRFHQAVSDYAKS

-206 NEIVVDKHLNEKEQ
+206 NEIVVDKHLNEKEK

-246 KAVNV
+246 RAVNV

-326 TNKSEIVPENQHYVS
+326 ANKSAIVPENDNFAEIYKQNLKANSISV
-341 EDKID
+341 EDK
-346 FYENSSY
+346 E
-353 SNIPLDNNHYDG
+353 HY
-365 IKPESTLNS
+365 
-374 DESIAKSIHF
+374 
-384 LSDQNDDNHFEKLKN
+384 Q
-399 EKLKVTDIAIEVK
+399 KVFVEVK
-412 DNYQNNFVKLTDGNQ
+412 DENKKSHILNIVTEDITKEKLDKYTEGMTGKEWLQ
-427 EYKTNIPTAGLSKDD
+427 ED
-442 LKEWQKGLTGQEFLE
+442 LKTSIIEDDENKSLSYPTDKVNKAEF
-457 KNLNYKAL
+457 KPIDDV
-465 KQNPDLNLNV
+465 KQNLDKAHTQSSPAR
-475 TN
+475 

>member
-26 KDPNQELELLKYVS
+26 KDPKEELELLKYIS

-56 RNGAWGVASYKQ
+56 RDGALGVASYKQ

-83 KILAPKFQDMFRYE
+83 KILAPKFQDMFRYK
-97 EEGKIKTKP
+97 EEGQIKTKP

-115 QEIKEGKYKVIKGKI
+115 QGIKEGKYEVIKGKI

-162 NFKGTENE
+162 NFKGTEKD
-170 LKRFHQAISDYAKL
+170 LKRFHQAVSDFAKSL
-184 QNVKVNYDVV
+184 NVKVNYDVV

-206 NEIVVDKHLNEKEQ
+206 NEIVVDKHLNEKEK

-298 VKEVSSKMIDKIVE
+298 VKEVSSKVIDKIVE
-312 NYNELEQTLSIKSL
+312 KYNALEQKL
-326 TNKSEIVPENQHYVS
+326 
-341 EDKID
+341 
-346 FYENSSY
+346 
-353 SNIPLDNNHYDG
+353 
-365 IKPESTLNS
+365 KPESTLNS

-412 DNYQNNFVKLTDGNQ
+412 DNYQNNYVKLTDGNQ
-427 EYKTNIPTAGLSKDD
+427 EYKTNIPTAGLSKDE

-457 KNLNYKAL
+457 QNLNYKAL

-475 TN
+475 TNETDRELQPVNELTQDNKKEITSPKR

>member
-106 VSQATKEQK
+106 ISQATKEQK

-170 LKRFHQAISDYAKL
+170 LKRFHQAISDYAKS

-206 NEIVVDKHLNEKEQ
+206 NEIVVDKHLNEKEK

-246 KAVNV
+246 RAVNV

-298 VKEVSSKMIDKIVE
+298 VKKVSSKLIDKIVE
-312 NYNELEQTLSIKSL
+312 NYNNLEQTL
-326 TNKSEIVPENQHYVS
+326 
-341 EDKID
+341 
-346 FYENSSY
+346 
-353 SNIPLDNNHYDG
+353 
-365 IKPESTLNS
+365 KPESTLNS

-457 KNLNYKAL
+457 QNLNYKAL

-475 TN
+475 TNETDRELQPVNELTQDNQKEITSPKR

>member
-26 KDPNQELELLKYVS
+26 KDPKQELELLKYIS

-83 KILAPKFQDMFRYE
+83 KILAPKFQDMFRYK

-115 QEIKEGKYKVIKGKI
+115 QEIKEGKYKVIKGKL

-144 DCPPEDYPVL
+144 DCPPVDYPVL

-170 LKRFHQAISDYAKL
+170 LKRFHQAVSDYAKL

-234 NSKIMKDKAPEL
+234 NSRIMKDKAPEL
-246 KAVNV
+246 KAVSV

-288 DDVYLKSLEE
+288 DDVYLKSLDE
-298 VKEVSSKMIDKIVE
+298 VKEVSSKLIDKIAE
-312 NYNELEQTLSIKSL
+312 NYNKLEQTL
-326 TNKSEIVPENQHYVS
+326 
-341 EDKID
+341 
-346 FYENSSY
+346 
-353 SNIPLDNNHYDG
+353 
-365 IKPESTLNS
+365 KPESTINS

-384 LSDQNDDNHFEKLKN
+384 LSDQNNDNHFGKLKN
-399 EKLKVTDIAIEVK
+399 KKLKVTDIAIEVK
-412 DNYQNNFVKLTDGNQ
+412 DNYQNNYVKLTDGNQ

-457 KNLNYKAL
+457 QNLNYKAL
-465 KQNPDLNLNV
+465 KQNPDLNLNI
-475 TN
+475 TNETDREFQPVNELTQDNQKEITSPKR

>member
-1 MAWKDKQNAVEELT
+1 MAWNDKKNAVEELT
-15 RKMNENIKNFK
+15 RKMNENIKKFK
-26 KDPNQELELLKYVS
+26 KEPKQELELLKYIS

-47 KNISLIRSQ
+47 KNISLIQSQ
-56 RNGAWGVASYKQ
+56 RSGAFGVASYKQ

-97 EEGKIKTKP
+97 EEGKIKNKP

-115 QEIKEGKYKVIKGKI
+115 QGIKEGKYKVIKGKI

-162 NFKGTENE
+162 NFKGMEDE
-170 LKRFHQAISDYAKL
+170 LKRFHQAVSDYAKL

-194 DGTAKGFYAPSL
+194 DGTAKGFYAPAL
-206 NEIVVDKHLNEKEQ
+206 NEIVVDKHLNKKEQ

-312 NYNELEQTLSIKSL
+312 NYNKLEQT
-326 TNKSEIVPENQHYVS
+326 
-341 EDKID
+341 
-346 FYENSSY
+346 
-353 SNIPLDNNHYDG
+353 

-412 DNYQNNFVKLTDGNQ
+412 GNYQNNYVKLTDGNQ

-457 KNLNYKAL
+457 QNLNYKAL

-475 TN
+475 TNETDKELQPVNELTQDNQKEITSPKR

>member
-26 KDPNQELELLKYVS
+26 KDPKEELELLKYIS

-56 RNGAWGVASYKQ
+56 RDGALGVASYKQ

-83 KILAPKFQDMFRYE
+83 KILAPKFQDMFRYK
-97 EEGKIKTKP
+97 EEGQIKTKP

-115 QEIKEGKYKVIKGKI
+115 QGIKEGKYEVIKGKI

-162 NFKGTENE
+162 NFKGTEKD
-170 LKRFHQAISDYAKL
+170 LKRFHQAVSDYAKSL
-184 QNVKVNYDVV
+184 NVKVNYDVV

-206 NEIVVDKHLNEKEQ
+206 NEIVVDKHLNEKEK

-298 VKEVSSKMIDKIVE
+298 VKEVSSKVIDKIVE
-312 NYNELEQTLSIKSL
+312 KYNALEQKL
-326 TNKSEIVPENQHYVS
+326 
-341 EDKID
+341 
-346 FYENSSY
+346 
-353 SNIPLDNNHYDG
+353 
-365 IKPESTLNS
+365 KPESTLNS

-412 DNYQNNFVKLTDGNQ
+412 DNYQNNYVKLTDGNQ
-427 EYKTNIPTAGLSKDD
+427 EYKTNIPTAGLSKDE

-457 KNLNYKAL
+457 QNLNYKAL

-475 TN
+475 TNETDRELQPVNELTQDNKKEITSPKR

>member
-15 RKMNENIKNFK
+15 RKMNESIKNFK
-26 KDPNQELELLKYVS
+26 KDPKEELELLKYIS

-162 NFKGTENE
+162 NFKGTEKD
-170 LKRFHQAISDYAKL
+170 LKRFHQAVSNYAKL
-184 QNVKVNYDVV
+184 QNIKVNYDVV

-288 DDVYLKSLEE
+288 DDVYLKSLDE
-298 VKEVSSKMIDKIVE
+298 VKEVSSKLIDKIVE
-312 NYNELEQTLSIKSL
+312 NYNKLEQTL
-326 TNKSEIVPENQHYVS
+326 
-341 EDKID
+341 
-346 FYENSSY
+346 
-353 SNIPLDNNHYDG
+353 
-365 IKPESTLNS
+365 KPESTLNS

-384 LSDQNDDNHFEKLKN
+384 LSDKNNDNHFGKLKN

-412 DNYQNNFVKLTDGNQ
+412 DNYQNNYVKLTDGNQ

-457 KNLNYKAL
+457 QNLNYKAL

-475 TN
+475 TNETDRELQPVNELTQDNQKEITSPKR

>member
-1 MAWKDKQNAVEELT
+1 MAWKGKQNAVEELT

-26 KDPNQELELLKYVS
+26 KDPKEELELLKYIS
-40 QFNNYSI
+40 QFNNYSV

-56 RNGAWGVASYKQ
+56 RNGALGVASYKQ

-83 KILAPKFQDMFRYE
+83 KILAPKFQDFFRYE
-97 EEGKIKTKP
+97 EEGKIRMEP

-115 QEIKEGKYKVIKGKI
+115 QQIKEGKLKVVKDSL
-130 TNFIAVPVFDITQT
+130 TNFVAVSVFDITQT
-144 DCPPEDYPVL
+144 DCPTEDYPVL

-162 NFKGTENE
+162 NFKGTEKD
-170 LKRFHQAISDYAKL
+170 LKRFHQAVSDYAKS

-206 NEIVVDKHLNEKEQ
+206 NEIVVDKHLNEKEK

-246 KAVNV
+246 RAVNV

-326 TNKSEIVPENQHYVS
+326 ANKSAIVPENDNFAEIYKQNLKANSISV
-341 EDKID
+341 EDK
-346 FYENSSY
+346 E
-353 SNIPLDNNHYDG
+353 HY
-365 IKPESTLNS
+365 
-374 DESIAKSIHF
+374 
-384 LSDQNDDNHFEKLKN
+384 Q
-399 EKLKVTDIAIEVK
+399 KVFVEVK
-412 DNYQNNFVKLTDGNQ
+412 DENKKSHILNIVTEDITKEKLDKYTEGMTGKEWLQ
-427 EYKTNIPTAGLSKDD
+427 ED
-442 LKEWQKGLTGQEFLE
+442 LKTSIIEDDENKSLSYPTDKVNKAEF
-457 KNLNYKAL
+457 KPIDDV
-465 KQNPDLNLNV
+465 KQNLDKAHTQSSPAR
-475 TN
+475 

>member
-26 KDPNQELELLKYVS
+26 KDPKEELELLKYIS

-56 RNGAWGVASYKQ
+56 RDGALGVASYKQ

-83 KILAPKFQDMFRYE
+83 KILAPKFQDMFRYK
-97 EEGKIKTKP
+97 EEGQIKTKP

-115 QEIKEGKYKVIKGKI
+115 QGIKEGKYEVIKGKI

-162 NFKGTENE
+162 NFKGTEKD
-170 LKRFHQAISDYAKL
+170 LKRFHQAVSDYAKS

-206 NEIVVDKHLNEKEQ
+206 NEIVVDKHLNEKEK

-298 VKEVSSKMIDKIVE
+298 VKEVSSKVIDKIVE
-312 NYNELEQTLSIKSL
+312 KYNALEQKL
-326 TNKSEIVPENQHYVS
+326 
-341 EDKID
+341 
-346 FYENSSY
+346 
-353 SNIPLDNNHYDG
+353 
-365 IKPESTLNS
+365 KPESTLNS

-412 DNYQNNFVKLTDGNQ
+412 DNYQNNYVKLTDGNQ
-427 EYKTNIPTAGLSKDD
+427 EYKTNIPTAGLSKDE

-457 KNLNYKAL
+457 QNLNYKAL

-475 TN
+475 TNETDRELQPVNELTQDNKKEITSPKR